1 MPIRRFIEVAKDW
14 LGAKTIVHAPA
25 GISAQFLLRYGD
37 LTFGTLS
44 VKDGLWQFEYSEEFR
59 RSEHLRPLIE
69 FPDPDKVYQSSDL
82 WQFFA
87 MRIPS
92 AERPEI
98 EEILRRENIPEDD
111 AVRLLKR
118 FGKRTIANPFELL
131 AA

>member
-14 LGAKTIVHAPA
+14 LGAKTVVHAPP
-25 GISAQFLLRYGD
+25 GITAQFLLRYGD
-37 LTFGTLS
+37 LTLGTLT
-44 VKDGLWQFEYSEEFR
+44 VQDGLWRFEYSEEFKH
-59 RSEHLRPLIE
+59 SQNLRPLIE
-69 FPDPDKVYQSSDL
+69 FPDPSKVYQSTDL

-92 AERPEI
+92 TERPEI
-98 EEILRRENIPEDD
+98 EEILREEHIPEDD